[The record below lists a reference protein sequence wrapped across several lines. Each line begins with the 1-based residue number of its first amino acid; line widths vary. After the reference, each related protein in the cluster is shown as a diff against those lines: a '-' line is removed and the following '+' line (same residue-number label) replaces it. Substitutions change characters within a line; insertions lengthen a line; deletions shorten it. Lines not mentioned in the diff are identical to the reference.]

1 MHSAQC
7 VTKNTS
13 VCTQMPEC
21 GYLKDRKNA
30 EFPVVNRCVTCCNT
44 IYNSV
49 PLDLSGCRKEIEALS
64 PNYVRAVFTVESGE
78 ETAAVLDRLKQL
90 YVGGR
95 MLFAPDGQDG
105 TRGHFRRG
113 VE

>member
-1 MHSAQC
+1 MSGISVSAGSQKK
-7 VTKNTS
+7 V
-13 VCTQMPEC
+13 
-21 GYLKDRKNA
+21 
-30 EFPVVNRCVTCCNT
+30 FPVRNQCRFCCNT

-78 ETAAVLDRLKQL
+78 ETAAVLDRLKRL

-95 MLFAPDGQDG
+95 MLFASDGQDG
-105 TRGHFRRG
+105 TRGHSEEGSNRL
-113 VE
+113 